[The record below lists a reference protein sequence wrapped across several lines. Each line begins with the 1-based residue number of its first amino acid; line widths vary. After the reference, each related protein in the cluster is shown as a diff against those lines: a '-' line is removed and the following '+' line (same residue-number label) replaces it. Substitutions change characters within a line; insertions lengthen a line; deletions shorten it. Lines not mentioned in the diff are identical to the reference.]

1 MKLFLAFIILIC
13 VTGTVYAEEKT
24 MTLNEYFDSVLKTNC
39 SKFTKLESNKDYYNN
54 KDAVK
59 RCNYEINLIKAIQK
73 DDLNEFNNLIK
84 KNEYELDNVYN
95 ESFTIMD
102 SEINVMPIHVT
113 VVYNSQKIFKT
124 LLNTYVKNG
133 RRINTPITE
142 REYGIFHYNGKD
154 ISTECVTPAAL
165 SIIYGNN
172 YMFKEFTSTGIE
184 YISIDKY
191 DTCSTVD
198 FLLKYGNKEMFKHY
212 EEGFNLKNNY
222 PISKST
228 YDDFLSDAVKNNN
241 ISIVEYLIKDKK
253 MSVYTSSREM
263 LLKTA
268 LTAKK
273 PLIEMAEK
281 LIELGFDVNYPF
293 DIDRTYYD
301 VIVELKNK
309 GIWNKPLPAK
319 KEYNQQDKNTANL
332 LNKPQVVNGI
342 RQVKSITEYKDYIDK
357 KMLIEKI
364 MNAEKERAEKYG
376 YTSLV
381 KQINKYYFEDPK
393 VFPDIEIP
401 RKAAIFTTNVSYGI
415 NDYEFYWSPAGNTIV
430 FKPYMGAYY
439 SKYRINFNSFN
450 YIHEFGLYSNVI
462 TEHNNKIIMG
472 YEYKDVT
479 LNEAVCGEINYF
491 TYNNEIQNEINKI
504 IKDNNLCSNIK
515 NASYNLKVKNIIDEF
530 DLYTLKIEK
539 SNNKA
544 AITLIDEED
553 KKIYKKAIMEQNN
566 KNVRVVYTGE

>member
-1 MKLFLAFIILIC
+1 MKLFLAFIMLIC
-13 VTGTVYAEEKT
+13 VTGTTYAEEKA

-73 DDLNEFNNLIK
+73 DNVNEFNNLIK
-84 KNEYELDNVYN
+84 KNQYELDDIYN
-95 ESFTIMD
+95 ETFTIMD

-172 YMFKEFTSTGIE
+172 YMFKEFTTTGIE
-184 YISIDKY
+184 YISIDEY

-198 FLLKYGNKEMFKHY
+198 FLLKYGNKEMFRFY
-212 EEGFNLKNNY
+212 EDGHFLKYNY
-222 PISKST
+222 TISKNS

-293 DIDRTYYD
+293 DMYRTYYD

-515 NASYNLKVKNIIDEF
+515 NASYNLKVKNIIDNY

-566 KNVRVVYTGE
+566 KNVKVVYVGD

>member
-1 MKLFLAFIILIC
+1 MRLFLAFIMLIC

-24 MTLNEYFDSVLKTNC
+24 RTLNEYFDSVLKTNC
-39 SKFTKLESNKDYYNN
+39 SKFTKLESNRSYYRNE
-54 KDAVK
+54 DAVK

-73 DDLNEFNNLIK
+73 DNVIEFNNLIK
-84 KNEYELDNVYN
+84 KNQYELDDIYN
-95 ESFTIMD
+95 ETFTIMD

-113 VVYNSQKIFKT
+113 VVYNSQKIFKK
-124 LLNTYVKNG
+124 LLDTYVGNR
-133 RRINTPITE
+133 RRINTPIT
-142 REYGIFHYNGKD
+142 
-154 ISTECVTPAAL
+154 
-165 SIIYGNN
+165 NN
-172 YMFKEFTSTGIE
+172 YMFKEFATTGIE

-198 FLLKYGNKEMFKHY
+198 FLLKYGNKEMFKLY
-212 EEGFNLKNNY
+212 EAGFNLKNNY
-222 PISKST
+222 SISQST

-241 ISIVEYLIKDKK
+241 ISIAEYLIKDKK

-309 GIWNKPLPAK
+309 GIWDKPLPAK
-319 KEYNQQDKNTANL
+319 KEYNQQDRNTANL

-357 KMLIEKI
+357 KILIEKI

>member
-1 MKLFLAFIILIC
+1 MFQI
-13 VTGTVYAEEKT
+13 Y
-24 MTLNEYFDSVLKTNC
+24 
-39 SKFTKLESNKDYYNN
+39 

-73 DDLNEFNNLIK
+73 DNVNEFNNLIK
-84 KNEYELDNVYN
+84 KNQYELDDIYN
-95 ESFTIMD
+95 ETFTIMD
-102 SEINVMPIHVT
+102 SEISVTPIHVT

-154 ISTECVTPAAL
+154 ISTKCVTPAAL

-172 YMFKEFTSTGIE
+172 YMFKEFTTTGIE

-198 FLLKYGNKEMFKHY
+198 FLLKYGNKEMFKLY
-212 EEGFNLKNNY
+212 EAGFNLKNNY
-222 PISKST
+222 SISQST
-228 YDDFLSDAVKNNN
+228 YDDFLSDAVKYNN
-241 ISIVEYLIKDKK
+241 ISIAEYLIKDKK

-293 DIDRTYYD
+293 DMYRTYYD

-566 KNVRVVYTGE
+566 KNVRVVYTGD

>member
-1 MKLFLAFIILIC
+1 MKLFLAFIMLIC
-13 VTGTVYAEEKT
+13 VTGTTYAEEKA

-73 DDLNEFNNLIK
+73 DNVNEFNNLIK
-84 KNEYELDNVYN
+84 KNQYELDDIYN
-95 ESFTIMD
+95 ETFTIMD

-172 YMFKEFTSTGIE
+172 YMFKEFTTTGIE
-184 YISIDKY
+184 YISIDEY

-198 FLLKYGNKEMFKHY
+198 FLLKYGNKEMFKLY
-212 EEGFNLKNNY
+212 EAGFNLKNNY
-222 PISKST
+222 SISQST
-228 YDDFLSDAVKNNN
+228 YDDFLSDAVKYNN
-241 ISIVEYLIKDKK
+241 ISIAEYLIKDKK

-263 LLKTA
+263 LLKTV

>member
-1 MKLFLAFIILIC
+1 
-13 VTGTVYAEEKT
+13 
-24 MTLNEYFDSVLKTNC
+24 
-39 SKFTKLESNKDYYNN
+39 
-54 KDAVK
+54 
-59 RCNYEINLIKAIQK
+59 
-73 DDLNEFNNLIK
+73 
-84 KNEYELDNVYN
+84 
-95 ESFTIMD
+95 
-102 SEINVMPIHVT
+102 
-113 VVYNSQKIFKT
+113 
-124 LLNTYVKNG
+124 
-133 RRINTPITE
+133 
-142 REYGIFHYNGKD
+142 
-154 ISTECVTPAAL
+154 
-165 SIIYGNN
+165 
-172 YMFKEFTSTGIE
+172 
-184 YISIDKY
+184 
-191 DTCSTVD
+191 
-198 FLLKYGNKEMFKHY
+198 
-212 EEGFNLKNNY
+212 
-222 PISKST
+222 
-228 YDDFLSDAVKNNN
+228 
-241 ISIVEYLIKDKK
+241 

>member
-1 MKLFLAFIILIC
+1 MKLFLAFIMLIC
-13 VTGTVYAEEKT
+13 VTGAVYAEEKT
-24 MTLNEYFDSVLKTNC
+24 RTLNEYFDSVLKTNC
-39 SKFTKLESNKDYYNN
+39 SKFTKLESNRNYYRD

-59 RCNYEINLIKAIQK
+59 RCEYERNLIKAIQK

-198 FLLKYGNKEMFKHY
+198 FLLKYGNKEMFRFY
-212 EEGFNLKNNY
+212 EDGHFLKYNY
-222 PISKST
+222 TISKNS
-228 YDDFLSDAVKNNN
+228 YEDFLSDAVKYNN

-293 DIDRTYYD
+293 DMYRTYYD

-319 KEYNQQDKNTANL
+319 KEYNQQDSNTANL

-364 MNAEKERAEKYG
+364 MKAEKERAEKYG

-381 KQINKYYFEDPK
+381 KQINKYYFDDPK

-401 RKAAIFTTNVSYGI
+401 RKVAIFTTNVRYGI
-415 NDYEFYWSPAGNTIV
+415 NDYEFYWSPAGNTII

-439 SKYRINFNSFN
+439 SKYKINFNSFN

-491 TYNNEIQNEINKI
+491 TYDNEIQTEINKI

-515 NASYNLKVKNIIDEF
+515 NASYNLKVKNIIDNIET
-530 DLYTLKIEK
+530 YTLKIEK
-539 SNNKA
+539 SNNKV
-544 AITLIDEED
+544 AITLIDEDD

-566 KNVRVVYTGE
+566 KNVKVVYIGD